1 MVKFFVKRPHA
12 IDMFRERADYT
23 KDADPVLLEADLR
36 HLMTVEVDEGRLLPN
51 RITGEFVVRI
61 SAPSKPVVYAILVP
75 TPDKEYD
82 YFVPTVLTQE
92 MYQQWSTDGKLNEVG
107 ACQKKR
113 MPKFKPMIYLRYK
126 NGDGSE
132 HFDECLV
139 EDLEEYVTRLI
150 KKGVR
155 VVDIE
160 AFKKIPLKIG
170 VSLPGFTP

>member
-12 IDMFRERADYT
+12 VDAFRDRAGYD
-23 KDADPVLLEADLR
+23 KDTDPVRLEADLR
-36 HLMTVEVDEGRLLPN
+36 HHLSVEAEAGRFLPN
-51 RITGEFVVRI
+51 RVTGEFVVRV
-61 SAPSKPVVYAILVP
+61 AVPDMDVVFAVLVP
-75 TPDKEYD
+75 SPEKEYD
-82 YFVPTVLTQE
+82 YFVPTVLDNS
-92 MYQQWSTDGKLNEVG
+92 MYQQWTKDGKLSDVG
-107 ACQKKR
+107 ARQR
-113 MPKFKPMIYLRYK
+113 TPPKLKPMIFLRYK

-139 EDLEEYVTRLI
+139 EDLEEYVGKLI

-160 AFKKIPLKIG
+160 AYKKIPLKIG